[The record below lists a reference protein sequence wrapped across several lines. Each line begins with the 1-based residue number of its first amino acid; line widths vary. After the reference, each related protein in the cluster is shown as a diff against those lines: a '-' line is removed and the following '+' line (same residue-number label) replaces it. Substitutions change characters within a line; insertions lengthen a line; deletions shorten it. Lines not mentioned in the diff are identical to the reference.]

1 MIHALPIAKTNPHSE
16 HRPLSF
22 PVKSYPHR
30 RQCPGIAARRSQRHS
45 SAVAP
50 ATGAMIIHNGTVTAL
65 HAGPLETRIHAN
77 GRGIPSEY
85 REASQRWGACTPVD
99 PPPAPPIRHAIAT
112 DPCNK

>member
-30 RQCPGIAARRSQRHS
+30 RQCPGITARRSQRHS
-45 SAVAP
+45 SAVTA
-50 ATGAMIIHNGTVTAL
+50 AHAANTIHNGTVTAF
-65 HAGPLETRIHAN
+65 HAGPRETRTHAN

-85 REASQRWGACTPVD
+85 REASQRWGGCMPV
-99 PPPAPPIRHAIAT
+99 APHAVPLGRHATAT
-112 DPCNK
+112 DPCNR